1 MSRPRSAHTGPKK
14 YYLGNKPQEQ
24 YKFMIPPESLPNIQ
38 NIQYN
43 AQSSNDIFDDE
54 YKDELNLIKNSWED
68 LGISHEYRVIF
79 INFIQKVNSKE
90 RKGILM
96 QEKINLKKFRDAL
109 LSLKKEI
116 DNRENNIALLK
127 RADNNLETAINVE
140 NKTTLIDR
148 ILQDVIG
155 LIKTLRLNAINI
167 VAKTLKVNK
176 LLSYYSDSG
185 KFNINKIRMEYLY
198 DPNYL
203 SKMKDDLFFLK
214 NSVLSYYIEMNN
226 TEIDPFLTNC
236 APTQNKKKNNLN
248 EKITIPISDDIM
260 KLITESRYA
269 LLQENVISNI
279 NKNDNVI
286 SRKFDFNDG
295 NLNINKYGSLEED
308 KYRFNI
314 NGPYLNNN
322 YKNNDVKINNYFKKK
337 NMSRYLHEIKNA
349 KGPSKYNSLFVKNNS
364 LSGNKLRAGKRKI
377 FNNNYPLYNNN
388 NAGKKIIIE
397 HELVQSLTNEEFLKK
412 LNQYKLTQDNINNLN
427 REDDIINNDEMEN
440 LKKENYNYIEE
451 NQELKQINENLEQKL
466 KNEEEMREK
475 LQNKYKELYQRTKEY
490 QTELEKTSKNKKKIE
505 YELNNKIKQLEK
517 EKDENDEKF
526 KYNNEEKERYEKEKK
541 EMKIKEDELN
551 EKIKNLEKNLK
562 NEENERIKKEKEI
575 EDLENK
581 LNEEKEEREKEK
593 E

>member
-79 INFIQKVNSKE
+79 INLIQKVNSKE

-140 NKTTLIDR
+140 NKTTLIDK

-226 TEIDPFLTNC
+226 NEIDPFLTNC
-236 APTQNKKKNNLN
+236 APTQNKKKC
-248 EKITIPISDDIM
+248 
-260 KLITESRYA
+260 LITRKC
-269 LLQENVISNI
+269 NI
-279 NKNDNVI
+279 
-286 SRKFDFNDG
+286 
-295 NLNINKYGSLEED
+295 KY
-308 KYRFNI
+308 
-314 NGPYLNNN
+314 
-322 YKNNDVKINNYFKKK
+322 
-337 NMSRYLHEIKNA
+337 
-349 KGPSKYNSLFVKNNS
+349 
-364 LSGNKLRAGKRKI
+364 
-377 FNNNYPLYNNN
+377 
-388 NAGKKIIIE
+388 
-397 HELVQSLTNEEFLKK
+397 
-412 LNQYKLTQDNINNLN
+412 
-427 REDDIINNDEMEN
+427 
-440 LKKENYNYIEE
+440 
-451 NQELKQINENLEQKL
+451 
-466 KNEEEMREK
+466 
-475 LQNKYKELYQRTKEY
+475 
-490 QTELEKTSKNKKKIE
+490 
-505 YELNNKIKQLEK
+505 
-517 EKDENDEKF
+517 
-526 KYNNEEKERYEKEKK
+526 
-541 EMKIKEDELN
+541 
-551 EKIKNLEKNLK
+551 
-562 NEENERIKKEKEI
+562 
-575 EDLENK
+575 
-581 LNEEKEEREKEK
+581 
-593 E
+593 